1 MSTDADQLD
10 AMIIE
15 GEERI
20 AEYEAQLREPPP
32 HLDMA
37 RAMHVL
43 LLLYRGVNRLYA
55 ERLASVTEEYRVAA
69 WRENNRSFLLH

>member
-1 MSTDADQLD
+1 MGMDADQLD

-20 AEYEAQLREPPP
+20 AEYEYQLRELGPDTDPS
-32 HLDMA
+32 
-37 RAMHVL
+37 RSMHIL

-55 ERLASVTEEYRVAA
+55 ERLASLTDDYRIAA
-69 WRENNRSFLLH
+69 WREGDSPFHLH

>member
-1 MSTDADQLD
+1 
-10 AMIIE
+10 
-15 GEERI
+15 
-20 AEYEAQLREPPP
+20 
-32 HLDMA
+32 MA
-37 RAMHVL
+37 RAMHIL